1 MENLSNYLKEQYA
14 AQKENELSQLKNAY
28 NKNVQALDE
37 KAASVPAQYEAAK
50 NEAAVQNA
58 IAKKNFN
65 EQAVATGLNTG
76 ASGQA
81 ELARSNAYMSALT
94 KLNRSEAEAK
104 QALERDRLSLQTD
117 YENALTAKAAASDAA
132 LQSALYQEMIRQQN
146 AQYQADRDAVADTQ
160 WQKQYDEAL
169 RQYNENKQYQSD
181 RDAVEDQRWQAQFD
195 EAYRQ
200 YENNMKYQ
208 NDRDKI
214 EDEQWQK
221 QFDEAIRQYNQDY
234 AFTQQ
239 KYMDAM
245 GGTTGS
251 SSSGSNSTTTNNT
264 STVNEG
270 GYDTHGYSTEQI
282 KRLQKAARI
291 EEDGIWGPQTQAAY
305 DAGFRPSVELTQQM
319 LAKDYGI
326 NSYGTTAEEG
336 VRKMIANGESEDRLF
351 AYIDELTRANYLT
364 PSENTNI
371 KLKIRSGSL

>member
-50 NEAAVQNA
+50 NETAVQNA

-65 EQAVATGLNTG
+65 EQAAATGLNTG

-117 YENALTAKAAASDAA
+117 YENALAAKAAASDAA

-146 AQYQADRDAVADTQ
+146 AQYQADRNAVADAQ

-181 RDAVEDQRWQAQFD
+181 RD
-195 EAYRQ
+195 
-200 YENNMKYQ
+200 
-208 NDRDKI
+208 KI
-214 EDEQWQK
+214 EDERWQK

-251 SSSGSNSTTTNNT
+251 TSSGSTSSGST
-264 STVNEG
+264 SG
-270 GYDTHGYSTEQI
+270 GSGYDTHGFTEAEIKALQNNAGITVDGIWGPQTQAAYDAGYRQYSTEQI
-282 KRLQKAARI
+282 KDLQRRARI
-291 EEDGIWGPQTQAAY
+291 DIDGIWGPQTQAAY
-305 DAGFRPSVELTQQM
+305 DAGFRPDVR
-319 LAKDYGI
+319 
-326 NSYGTTAEEG
+326 TAEMLTSSAALNQAIKVGAGSYEG
-336 VRKMIANGESEDRLF
+336 QLMELQRLYNNGQITEAQLRDLAS
-351 AYIDELTRANYLT
+351 AITN
-364 PSENTNI
+364 PS
-371 KLKIRSGSL
+371 K

>member
-117 YENALTAKAAASDAA
+117 YENALAAKAAASDAA

-251 SSSGSNSTTTNNT
+251 GSSGSTSSGST
-264 STVNEG
+264 SSGG
-270 GYDTHGYSTEQI
+270 GYDTHGYTTEEI
-282 KRLQKAARI
+282 KRLQQAAGI
-291 EEDGIWGPQTQAAY
+291 DVDGIWGPQTQAAF
-305 DAGFRPSVELTQQM
+305 DAGYRPSVQRRQEELGG
-319 LAKDYGI
+319 A
-326 NSYGTTAEEG
+326 YGTTAESAVSE
-336 VRKMIANGESEDRLF
+336 MIARGDSESTIF
-351 AYIDELTRANYLT
+351 AYIDDLTHAKYLT
-364 PSENTNI
+364 PSENTSI
-371 KLKIRSGSL
+371 KLKIRAGKL